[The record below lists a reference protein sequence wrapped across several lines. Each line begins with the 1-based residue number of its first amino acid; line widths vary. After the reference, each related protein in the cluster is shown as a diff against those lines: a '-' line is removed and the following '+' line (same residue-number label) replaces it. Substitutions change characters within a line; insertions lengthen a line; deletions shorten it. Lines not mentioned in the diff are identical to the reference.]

1 MSTVR
6 ELIPKKIVGKEGRG
20 VPRTVWPFTQNMEEF
35 FENFFNRGW
44 MEPLGLRRSF
54 MPEFEGPMAMRYP
67 LIDMID
73 KDDFLFVRA
82 ELPGIKKEEIELTLT
97 EEGLTIM
104 VDREL
109 KEEEKAERFYR
120 CELAHGALERTVMF
134 PVEVD
139 LDKAKAELKEGVL
152 EVKIPKAKKVKR
164 HVLKVA

>member
-1 MSTVR
+1 MTTVR
-6 ELIPKKIVGKEGRG
+6 ELIPKKIVGKEAHS
-20 VPRTVWPFTQNMEEF
+20 VPRTVWPFTHNIEELFPSF
-35 FENFFNRGW
+35 FDRDW
-44 MEPLGLRRSF
+44 MEPFGFRRPV
-54 MPEFEGPMAMRYP
+54 MPEFEGPLSMRYP

-109 KEEEKAERFYR
+109 KEEEKTERFYR
-120 CELAHGALERTVMF
+120 CELAHGALERTVLF

-139 LDKAKAELKEGVL
+139 LDKAKAELKDGVL
-152 EVKIPKAKKVKR
+152 EIKIPKAKEMKR